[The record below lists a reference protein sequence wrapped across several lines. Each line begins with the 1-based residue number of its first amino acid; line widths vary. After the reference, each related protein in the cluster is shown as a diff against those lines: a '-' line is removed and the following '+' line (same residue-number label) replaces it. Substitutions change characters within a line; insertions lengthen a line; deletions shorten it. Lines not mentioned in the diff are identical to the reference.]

1 MHYTVKNLKQI
12 DDAAQRYGLGDN
24 LEARFARTAL
34 ELENLGLSYQK
45 LEPNFRIPFGHRH
58 DLQEEV
64 YVVVAGSGRI
74 KVDEDVVELVR
85 WDAVRV
91 PSGTVR
97 NLEAG
102 PDGMEIIAIGAPH
115 SGDNDAELIQ
125 EWWAD

>member
-1 MHYTVKNLKQI
+1 
-12 DDAAQRYGLGDN
+12 GLGDN
-24 LEARFARTAL
+24 LEARFARSAL

-74 KVDEDVVELVR
+74 KVDEDIVELVR
-85 WDAVRV
+85 FDAVRV

-97 NLEAG
+97 TLEAARE
-102 PDGMEIIAIGAPH
+102 GMEIVAIGAP
-115 SGDNDAELIQ
+115 SAGANDAELIQ